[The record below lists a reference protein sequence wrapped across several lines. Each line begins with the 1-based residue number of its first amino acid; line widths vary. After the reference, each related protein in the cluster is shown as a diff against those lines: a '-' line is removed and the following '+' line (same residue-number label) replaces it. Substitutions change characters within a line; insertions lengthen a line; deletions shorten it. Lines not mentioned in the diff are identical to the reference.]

1 MSGMEDILEI
11 SMEQLLLENQTAIY
25 GLAEN
30 FPVPVIGPLIST
42 LCFPLGEHS
51 HFLHS
56 FLSPLTRL
64 PNKHL

>member
-11 SMEQLLLENQTAIY
+11 SMEQLLLENQTAIF

-42 LCFPLGEHS
+42 LCFPFGNY
-51 HFLHS
+51 
-56 FLSPLTRL
+56 LTEI
-64 PNKHL
+64 

>member
-42 LCFPLGEHS
+42 LCFPFG
-51 HFLHS
+51 
-56 FLSPLTRL
+56 
-64 PNKHL
+64 KHPSCMHYYSTQRELNQ

>member
-11 SMEQLLLENQTAIY
+11 SMEQLLLENQTAIF

-42 LCFPLGEHS
+42 LCFPFGKYPAQITKALWKS
-51 HFLHS
+51 
-56 FLSPLTRL
+56 
-64 PNKHL
+64 